1 MPRNAR
7 LLFFLVLSI
16 CLLQLPTY
24 AQDASALKQSTAARA
39 PSVAALISSRV
50 VREGQNGFLAM
61 VATQPTDQAR
71 QIMSDENRDRI
82 AIFKLIA
89 SQTSETPEQVAA
101 LYAQRAMKL
110 NPQPLKDG
118 AQPPPPPPVTPM
130 TAESCTDLQFAK
142 SLKER
147 FAVDEDLKAYDIQV
161 DVANKTVILS
171 GSLSSDLERTRA
183 AEIVQSSGCPV
194 ASLVNDLSIGVSDNA
209 LTALIKRAYGSDS
222 ELRTQHVKVEVSQ
235 GNVVLSGSVS
245 ENIMRT
251 IAASKASAVHGVKTV
266 TNNIQVVP
274 VLKNSKHASGEGEG
288 ISTQPS
294 ANSEAHRATLSG
306 AWTGTF
312 TSCAQGQSDVH
323 VNITESAPDDIT
335 ADIEIEVPGS
345 APGTFTTHGVLNTMN
360 NFLSFQFSGW
370 QHQPPGLIMGNIGG
384 YVTITDQGP
393 TGFSGIIRAPG
404 CGHIS
409 LKRR

>member
-1 MPRNAR
+1 
-7 LLFFLVLSI
+7 
-16 CLLQLPTY
+16 
-24 AQDASALKQSTAARA
+24 
-39 PSVAALISSRV
+39 
-50 VREGQNGFLAM
+50 
-61 VATQPTDQAR
+61 
-71 QIMSDENRDRI
+71 
-82 AIFKLIA
+82 
-89 SQTSETPEQVAA
+89 
-101 LYAQRAMKL
+101 
-110 NPQPLKDG
+110 
-118 AQPPPPPPVTPM
+118 
-130 TAESCTDLQFAK
+130 
-142 SLKER
+142 
-147 FAVDEDLKAYDIQV
+147 
-161 DVANKTVILS
+161 
-171 GSLSSDLERTRA
+171 
-183 AEIVQSSGCPV
+183 
-194 ASLVNDLSIGVSDNA
+194 
-209 LTALIKRAYGSDS
+209 
-222 ELRTQHVKVEVSQ
+222 
-235 GNVVLSGSVS
+235 
-245 ENIMRT
+245 MRT

-274 VLKNSKHASGEGEG
+274 VLKNLNRSPSEGEG
-288 ISTQPS
+288 IPTQS
-294 ANSEAHRATLSG
+294 SSNSEAHRAALSG
-306 AWTGTF
+306 TWTGTF